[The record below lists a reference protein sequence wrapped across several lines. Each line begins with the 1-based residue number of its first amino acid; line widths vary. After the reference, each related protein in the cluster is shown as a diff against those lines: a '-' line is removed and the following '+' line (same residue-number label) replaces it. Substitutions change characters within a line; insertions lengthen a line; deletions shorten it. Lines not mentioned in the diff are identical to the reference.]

1 MIDFHFWPTPNG
13 WKIAIMLEECGLL
26 YTTHTVNIGR
36 GEQFTPEFSRIS
48 PNQRIPA
55 IVDHDSDDGQ
65 PLALFESGAILQYL
79 ADKTGRFLPTQ
90 TRPRYEVLQWLAW
103 QVGGLGPM
111 AGQLSHFINYAP
123 EPMPYAIERYRKE
136 YERLLT
142 VVEKRLT
149 DREYLAG
156 EYSIAD
162 IATWPWL
169 LPYKRFGVTLDSLP
183 NVRRWHAAIKTRPA
197 VERGVNLGKE
207 NRPSGPL
214 DDESRKHLFGATPST
229 GATPT
234 NNMTGRTQ

>member
-13 WKIAIMLEECGLL
+13 WKIAIMLEECGLP
-26 YTTHTVNIGR
+26 YKTHTVNIGR
-36 GEQFTPEFSRIS
+36 GDQFTPEFSRIS

-55 IVDHDSDDGQ
+55 IVDHDAEDGQ

-79 ADKTGRFLPTQ
+79 AEKTGRFLPRQ
-90 TRPRYEVLQWLAW
+90 TRARYEVLQWLAW

-111 AGQLSHFINYAP
+111 AGQLSHFVNYAP
-123 EPMPYAIERYRKE
+123 EPMPYALERYRKE
-136 YERLLT
+136 YVRLLT
-142 VVEKRLT
+142 IVERRLA

-162 IATWPWL
+162 IAAWPWL
-169 LPYKRFGVTLDSLP
+169 LPYKRFGVSLDELP
-183 NVRRWHAAIKTRPA
+183 NVRRWHASIKVRPA

-214 DDESRKHLFGATPST
+214 DDESRRHLFGTST
-229 GATPT
+229 DGGT
-234 NNMTGRTQ
+234 R